1 MKIAVDGMGGDFAP
15 EAIVQGTVE
24 AASLNDSLELVL
36 VGDDACLRREL
47 SGAHPDN
54 LPISIQHCSEVI
66 EMQEQPAAAVRR
78 KKDASVS
85 VAVALVKEGK
95 ADAVVTAGNTGAAM
109 AVAAMKLGRIP
120 GIERPGIAT
129 PLPTLSGRRAILVDA
144 GANVDCEPKNLIQFA
159 IMGSIYAERVLH
171 IPEPRV
177 GLLNIG
183 EEATKGNELTK
194 ATHLLLQQTPLNFIG
209 NIEGKD
215 ILSGMADVIVCD
227 GFVGNVVLKV
237 GEGVAQFVIELL
249 KRHIACSVFYRRAI
263 FKLGILLLYPAL
275 KYLKRTIDY
284 SEYGGAPLL
293 GVDGVCII
301 SHGRSDAKA
310 IANAIKIARETVE
323 TGVIPSIREHLQ
335 SLNG

>member
-15 EAIVQGTVE
+15 EAIVAGTVE
-24 AASLNDSLELVL
+24 AACLNGGTELVL
-36 VGDDACLRREL
+36 VGDDARLQQAL
-47 SGAHPDN
+47 SRLKAPHP
-54 LPISIQHCSEVI
+54 IAVHHASEVI
-66 EMQEQPAAAVRR
+66 EMQEHPAAAVRR
-78 KKDASVS
+78 KRDASVS

-109 AVAAMKLGRIP
+109 AVAAMKMGRIP
-120 GIERPGIAT
+120 GIERPGIAS
-129 PLPTLSGRRAILVDA
+129 PIPTVSGKLSILVDA
-144 GANVDCEPKNLIQFA
+144 GANVDCEPKNLVQYA
-159 IMGSIYAERVLH
+159 IMGSVYAEKVLH
-171 IPEPRV
+171 IESPRI

-183 EEATKGNELTK
+183 EENTKGNEMTK
-194 ATHLLLQQTPLNFIG
+194 ATYNLLEGSGLNFIG

-215 ILSGMADVIVCD
+215 ICLGTADVIVCD

-249 KRHIACSVFYRRAI
+249 KRFIKDSPFYRRGVY
-263 FKLGILLLYPAL
+263 KLGILLLYPAL
-275 KYLKRTIDY
+275 KYLRRTIDY

-310 IANAIKIARETVE
+310 IANAIKIARETAE
-323 TGVIPSIREHLQ
+323 TGVIPAIKEHLG
-335 SLNG
+335 SLKI